1 MHFYRVV
8 FITKIFVILSNKF
21 QMVLYVVYSITAL
34 TVRTIR
40 DTLPLLAS
48 VLVDRIFFIER
59 ARK

>member
-1 MHFYRVV
+1 
-8 FITKIFVILSNKF
+8 
-21 QMVLYVVYSITAL
+21 MVLYVVYSITAL